1 MMIQSFDKTYLNE
14 MLFPL
19 LLLVVELVL
28 VVFMTMT
35 PWRLGVCPHHR
46 TPHVV
51 LINVL

>member
-1 MMIQSFDKTYLNE
+1 MMIQSFDKNYLNE

-28 VVFMTMT
+28 VVFMAVV
-35 PWRLGVCPHHR
+35 PLGLCPHHR